1 MERRGSDVIQ
11 RKELR
16 IFIERLQNK
25 EMSNITSKNLMD
37 PVINYSNI
45 YIGECN
51 NSKKEKEKRRKK
63 KKRKETKENTTIFLF
78 F

>member
-51 NSKKEKEKRRKK
+51 NSRKEKE